1 MNKIKVI
8 KVIKNNYKSEE
19 VQKLLHELYIKNEQV
34 VIAWAPGDVV
44 EFPLFTEEGEVYD
57 TEKSN
62 LSVLQY
68 CKIKTFSGGIPD
80 DGHLSEN
87 ITMED
92 IKNNHSYNNI
102 YSLVPIH
109 EGEYGD
115 KNKKH
120 VEKKV
125 ALHKKWFNSLKWVKH
140 DEEATKKL
148 VADLMK
154 KIFGD
159 K

>member
-1 MNKIKVI
+1 MIKL
-8 KVIKNNYKSEE
+8 KNNNYDSEE
-19 VQKLLHELYIKNEQV
+19 VQKLLHELYIQGEEV

-68 CKIKTFSGGIPD
+68 CKIKTFSGGVVD
-80 DGHLSEN
+80 DGHLPEN
-87 ITMED
+87 IN
-92 IKNNHSYNNI
+92 IKDLPNDV
-102 YSLVPIH
+102 YSVVPIH

-125 ALHKKWFNSLKWVKH
+125 ALHKKWLNSLKWVKH

-154 KIFGD
+154 KIFGE
-159 K
+159 